1 MANLELGQ
9 ARAILQLAL
18 NDLKASGTSPNSV
31 AALEKLNISRLGMM
45 FENRSTG
52 QKYYLNGAGG
62 KVKFNPNIFPGGYSG
77 I

>member
-1 MANLELGQ
+1 MANLEVGQ

-18 NDLKASGTSPNSV
+18 NDLKASGVAPNSV

-45 FENRSTG
+45 VNNRSTG
-52 QKYYLNGAGG
+52 QKYYLIGASG
-62 KVKFNPNIFPGGYSG
+62 KVKFNPTIFPGGYSG